1 MTVETVES
9 HIRRWFVT
17 GASKGLGR
25 AIVERAL
32 AEGDVVVAGVRNQA
46 ALSDLKAHYPDALEV
61 EMLDVRN
68 LEAIDTTVARVLRR
82 GPIDIVVNN
91 AGYGVIGA
99 AEELSDNQIDDQLQ
113 TLLRGPIAITRAFLP
128 SMRKQRRGHIIQM
141 SSYCGQAALPAGSM
155 YIAAKW
161 GLEGFSESVSLEING
176 FGIHVTIVEPGG
188 HRTGFSKS
196 LDIATP
202 LAAYRDGP
210 VAEFR
215 RVAGGDDTYT
225 GDPAKL
231 AARITEL
238 TRVPEPPLRL
248 VVGDDAYT
256 VIDTALR
263 GRLRALWHGR
273 ESHDPIPPED

>member
-1 MTVETVES
+1 M
-9 HIRRWFVT
+9 
-17 GASKGLGR
+17 
-25 AIVERAL
+25 
-32 AEGDVVVAGVRNQA
+32 RNQA
-46 ALSDLKAHYPDALEV
+46 ALSNLKAQYPDALEV
-61 EMLDVRN
+61 EILDVRN

-113 TLLRGPIAITRAFLP
+113 TLLRGPIAVTRAFLP

-196 LDIATP
+196 LDIAAPRPPTTMARS
-202 LAAYRDGP
+202 LSS
-210 VAEFR
+210 VES
-215 RVAGGDDTYT
+215 RVAM
-225 GDPAKL
+225 
-231 AARITEL
+231 
-238 TRVPEPPLRL
+238 TRTPETRQ
-248 VVGDDAYT
+248 T
-256 VIDTALR
+256 
-263 GRLRALWHGR
+263 WQR
-273 ESHDPIPPED
+273 ESLN